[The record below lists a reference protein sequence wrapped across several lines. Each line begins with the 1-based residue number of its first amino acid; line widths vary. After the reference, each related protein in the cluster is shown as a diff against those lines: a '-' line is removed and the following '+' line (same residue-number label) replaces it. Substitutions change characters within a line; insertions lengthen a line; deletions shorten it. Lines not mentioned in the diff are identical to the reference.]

1 MSNSL
6 SIVTSFS
13 KFSTISREHS
23 FNSSIICND
32 KELISV
38 ICDVIVYYVV
48 MRELY
53 SVGCIGVLPFIE
65 DLSETVQSG
74 LVASSRDSE
83 EYA

>member
-1 MSNSL
+1 MQYLSENS
-6 SIVTSFS
+6 
-13 KFSTISREHS
+13 
-23 FNSSIICND
+23 
-32 KELISV
+32 
-38 ICDVIVYYVV
+38 VV

-83 EYA
+83 EHT

>member
-1 MSNSL
+1 MYIFTFFKLGEKEYIIHKCRWYCGKWNGSRQTELKNSP
-6 SIVTSFS
+6 I
-13 KFSTISREHS
+13 RGWGG
-23 FNSSIICND
+23 
-32 KELISV
+32 
-38 ICDVIVYYVV
+38 VV

-83 EYA
+83 EHA